1 MRRHRSRVPMTILMA
16 ILAAAIVLLIGSGCK
31 KIRPLT
37 DLWPFGKEEKQ
48 EVTARQAVVRHA
60 DLIEVARSDRQ
71 WTGVAVS
78 REGRIFVNYP
88 RWSDDITFSVGEI
101 QASGDVTPFP
111 DNDWNAW
118 DGSTA
123 PGDHFVCV
131 QSVFIDGNDDLWVLD
146 AANPGFMGTLDGG
159 AKLVKIDLGRNKVVS
174 TILFNEAI
182 APPASYL
189 NDVRVDTGRQVAYI
203 TDSGLGAIVVVDLK
217 AGKSRRLLSG
227 HPSTA
232 SEGITLTIGGRK
244 WLRAGKPPEVHSD
257 GLALTSDGKYLYYQA
272 LTGRTLYRIETRWL
286 LDKSISS
293 QQMGKK
299 VESMYETGPADG
311 IAFGDDGYLYVAA
324 IEDNAIKKFVRLGTL
339 KTIVK
344 DPRLRWPDSIA
355 RGPDGY
361 LYVTTSQI
369 HLGPDPGEP
378 YRLFKIRP

>member
-1 MRRHRSRVPMTILMA
+1 M
-16 ILAAAIVLLIGSGCK
+16 LAAAIVLLTASGCK

-37 DLWPFGKEEKQ
+37 DLWPFGDEESEQ
-48 EVTARQAVVRHA
+48 VTDLNEPASRA
-60 DLIEVARSDRQ
+60 DLVEVARSDRQ

-88 RWSDDITFSVGEI
+88 RWSNDVPISVGEI
-101 QASGDVTPFP
+101 QASGDITPYP
-111 DNDWNAW
+111 DDQWNAW
-118 DGSTA
+118 EEPVA

-131 QSVFIDGNDDLWVLD
+131 QSVFIDQNDDLWILD
-146 AANPGFMGTLDGG
+146 AANPGFRGVVAGG
-159 AKLVKIDLGRNKVVS
+159 AKLVKFDLGRDRIDEI
-174 TILFNEAI
+174 ILFDEEA
-182 APPASYL
+182 APPESYL
-189 NDVRVDTGRQVAYI
+189 NDVRVDNGLQTAYI
-203 TDSGLGAIVVVDLK
+203 TDSGLGAILVVDLK
-217 AGKSRRLLSG
+217 IGKSRRLLSD
-227 HPSTA
+227 HPSTK

-286 LDKSISS
+286 RDKSLSPG
-293 QQMGKK
+293 QLGKK

-311 IAFGDDGYLYVAA
+311 IAFGSDRYLYVTA

-339 KTIVK
+339 ETVAQ

-378 YRLFKIRP
+378 YRLFKLRP

>member
-1 MRRHRSRVPMTILMA
+1 MRRHRLQLPVAM
-16 ILAAAIVLLIGSGCK
+16 LAAAIVLLTASGCK

-37 DLWPFGKEEKQ
+37 DLWPFGDEESEQ
-48 EVTARQAVVRHA
+48 VTDLNEPASRA
-60 DLIEVARSDRQ
+60 DLVEVARSDRQ

-88 RWSDDITFSVGEI
+88 RWSNDVPISVGEI
-101 QASGDVTPFP
+101 QASGDITPYP
-111 DNDWNAW
+111 DDQWNAW
-118 DGSTA
+118 EEPVA

-131 QSVFIDGNDDLWVLD
+131 QSVFIDQNDDLWILD
-146 AANPGFMGTLDGG
+146 AANPGFRGVVAGG
-159 AKLVKIDLGRNKVVS
+159 AKLVKFDLGRDRIDEI
-174 TILFNEAI
+174 ILFDEEA
-182 APPASYL
+182 APPESYL
-189 NDVRVDTGRQVAYI
+189 NDVRVDNGLQTAYI
-203 TDSGLGAIVVVDLK
+203 TDSGLGAILVVDLK
-217 AGKSRRLLSG
+217 IGKSRRLLSD
-227 HPSTA
+227 HPSTK

-286 LDKSISS
+286 RDKSLSPG
-293 QQMGKK
+293 QLGKK

-311 IAFGDDGYLYVAA
+311 IAFGSDRYLYVTA

-339 KTIVK
+339 ETVAQ

-378 YRLFKIRP
+378 YRLFKLRP